1 MILKNNI
8 HFDFTWKLV
17 KYKVTNENIVS
28 KEFVG
33 GLVRGLK
40 ELIDMVETKLAGIY
54 LNFMKK
60 LKILNESLPKIPH

>member
-1 MILKNNI
+1 
-8 HFDFTWKLV
+8 V